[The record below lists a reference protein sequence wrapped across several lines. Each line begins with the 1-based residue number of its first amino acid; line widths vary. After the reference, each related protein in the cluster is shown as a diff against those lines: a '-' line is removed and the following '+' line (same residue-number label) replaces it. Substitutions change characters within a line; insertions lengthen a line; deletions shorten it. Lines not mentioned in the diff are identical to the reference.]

1 MDVLS
6 DILDAFHLTGTLY
19 FRGEF
24 TAPFGVSVPEYENA
38 ARFHVCLNGSCVLD
52 VGGETQPV
60 KLQRGDLLV
69 VPHGSAH
76 TISDRPGRPT
86 PSLDEALAEADFTGD
101 SPFSY
106 GGGGELTMLVCGHFA
121 FEKATLHPLL
131 DTLPPLLHFPA
142 RARSDY
148 RWLDEAMRFLGDEAQ
163 VDRPGA
169 RVVAERMADILF
181 IQVLRAWLDR
191 DGEQAGPI
199 AAVRD
204 PHLGKAL
211 HSIHQDPAAAWTV
224 ATLARSAGMSRTTFS
239 ERFNRLVGMAPIQYL
254 TQWRMEKAKHA
265 LRSRRMPMVEVAAHV
280 GYQSEAAFNRAFRRY
295 VGVGP
300 GRYRS
305 DVRRGD
311 IVEAPEPQTSE
322 AP

>member
-24 TAPFGVSVPEYENA
+24 TAPFGVRVPAYENA
-38 ARFHVCLNGSCVLD
+38 ARFHICLDGSCLID
-52 VGGETQPV
+52 VGGDEQPIR
-60 KLQRGDLLV
+60 LRRGDLLI
-69 VPHGSAH
+69 VPHGSEH
-76 TISDRPGRPT
+76 TISDREDRPVRD
-86 PSLDEALAEADFTGD
+86 LAEALAAAEFVGD
-101 SPFSY
+101 SPFSH

-121 FEKATLHPLL
+121 FEKGTLHPLL
-131 DTLPPLLHFPA
+131 TALPPLLHFPA

-148 RWLDEAMRFLGDEAQ
+148 RWLDEAMRFLGDEARI
-163 VDRPGA
+163 DRPGA
-169 RVVAERMADILF
+169 RVVASRLADILF
-181 IQVLRAWLDR
+181 IQVLRAWVDR

-199 AAVRD
+199 AAIRD

-211 HSIHQDPAAAWTV
+211 GEIHRDPAENWTV
-224 ATLARSAGMSRTTFS
+224 ASLARSAGMSRTTFS
-239 ERFNRLVGMAPIQYL
+239 EQFNRLVGVTPIQYL
-254 TQWRMEKAKHA
+254 TQWRMEKAKLA
-265 LRSRRMPMVEVAAHV
+265 LHSPGASMADVAASV

-305 DVRRGD
+305 ELGQPPNEQEPR
-311 IVEAPEPQTSE
+311 APMRS
-322 AP
+322 

>member
-24 TAPFGVSVPEYENA
+24 TAPFGVSVPAHENA

-52 VGGETQPV
+52 VGDGTEPV
-60 KLQRGDLLV
+60 VLQRGDLLI

-86 PSLDEALAEADFTGD
+86 QDLDDALSEAEFTGD
-101 SPFSY
+101 SPFAY

-121 FEKATLHPLL
+121 FEKETLHPLL
-131 DTLPPLLHFPA
+131 DALPSLLHFPA

-148 RWLDEAMRFLGDEAQ
+148 RWLDEAMRFLGDEARA
-163 VDRPGA
+163 DRPGA

-181 IQVLRAWLDR
+181 IQVLRAWVER
-191 DGEQAGPI
+191 DGDKAGPI
-199 AAVRD
+199 AAIRD

-211 HSIHQDPAAAWTV
+211 HSIHQDPAAPWTV
-224 ATLARSAGMSRTTFS
+224 ATLARNAGMSRTTFS
-239 ERFNRLVGMAPIQYL
+239 ERFNNLVGMAPIQYL

-265 LRSRRMPMVEVAAHV
+265 LRTRRTPMAEVAVGV
-280 GYQSEAAFNRAFRRY
+280 GYQSEAAFNRAFRRF

-305 DVRRGD
+305 DLNRGG
-311 IVEAPEPQTSE
+311 PEDPAEPLSQDLC
-322 AP
+322 